1 MTVTYSK
8 FVNSCDGRL
17 FGVSGSAGVFE
28 RGTRIKNG
36 AAISRYSRAFVRR
49 DGCVFMLKLMKG
61 QGLNIGKGSEQK
73 RCDIFIDENVAP
85 LYIAN

>member
-36 AAISRYSRAFVRR
+36 AAISKYSRAFVRR
-49 DGCVFMLKLMKG
+49 DDWMFILTLGG
-61 QGLNIGKGSEQK
+61 GK
-73 RCDIFIDENVAP
+73 V
-85 LYIAN
+85 